1 MPNRWRQKPRIDVA
15 IRRKRGRLWRRARL
29 KGKASREN
37 GDDSLRATMRHHGVG
52 CGAPDDV
59 GRRLGERKRASFAY
73 AIRNASLSHPLFVD
87 IAPADTLTT
96 AGSGDPCRCP
106 QAPAFSCDMLEQ
118 SRMAGCVLFPE
129 SESLSSWISG
139 EAGTARP
146 VRSGLLLMAK
156 LSLGEQDAFGRARPI
171 P

>member
-1 MPNRWRQKPRIDVA
+1 LPNRWRQKPRIDVA

-96 AGSGDPCRCP
+96 AGSGYPCRCP

-118 SRMAGCVLFPE
+118 SPMAGGAFFFLRVNPCPRGSQAKRGRRVLFDR
-129 SESLSSWISG
+129 G
-139 EAGTARP
+139 CY
-146 VRSGLLLMAK
+146 
-156 LSLGEQDAFGRARPI
+156 
-171 P
+171 